1 MLYKSIIR
9 AAGIAAMFAVMF
21 VGGAFAQRVGDVV
34 QFQGQSY
41 RVEESRN
48 GRVVLQEVRGP
59 SGGGGDR
66 YDGGNK
72 HGRGGKRYEAVDEL
86 LTWAQA
92 DSEAKRRGGHLAVIT
107 SEGEQR
113 EVESVLTKGKGYWI
127 GGYREK
133 DDINY
138 QWVNGGW
145 VTGERSRYTNWGS
158 GYPKRGNF
166 TRIHLGAQTFGKWF
180 DDYPNGKRGYVLEWD
195 R

>member
-66 YDGGNK
+66 YNGGGHK
-72 HGRGGKRYEAVDEL
+72 GRRGIKYVVSDAS
-86 LTWAQA
+86 LTWDGCKA
-92 DSEAKRRGGHLAVIT
+92 EAERRGGNLAAIT
-107 SEGEQR
+107 SDDEQKDI
-113 EVESVLTKGKGYWI
+113 ESLLVKGKYYWV
-127 GGYREK
+127 GGYRDP
-133 DDINY
+133 DDVPY
-138 QWVNGGW
+138 KW
-145 VTGERSRYTNWGS
+145 VTGERMNYTNWAGN
-158 GYPKRGNF
+158 YPQRG
-166 TRIHLGAQTFGKWF
+166 TRNRIILSPQYSWKWV
-180 DDYPNGKRGYVLEWD
+180 DYANSTQYKYNCIFELD